1 MSKRTLLFLCL
12 LFFCCAALGKSEEQS
27 AGLMVYLPDS
37 SQVDGWSLA
46 FAPEEAE
53 GDDLFLLIDGGAELY
68 HEYGFKRAL
77 VAEYSGPGSRKINI
91 EMYRMRDPFSAYGI
105 FSFKAGAKGEK
116 LNIEDGAVLEDYY
129 LTFYK
134 SDIQISVT
142 ALDSSKETRKDLIRF
157 AEAISLKIGK
167 SDGNLPDIV
176 SLLPAEGNEFHYIK
190 YIKGYLGLMN
200 NFDFGLGNLFGVS
213 EGVIGKWG
221 NTTGILL
228 KYPASSDAGKW
239 FGSSG
244 ERFKTSDRYR
254 EFSLNDGRY
263 SVVDEKERQIVVVIK
278 STCLM
283 ILIGNDKKDI
293 EMIRYQIENRIE
305 GQGRCTDEEEKK

>member
-228 KYPASSDAGKW
+228 KYPASSDAEKW
-239 FGSSG
+239 FNSSSKTFSG
-244 ERFKTSDRYR
+244 TERYH
-254 EFSLNDGRY
+254 EFSREEGGY
-263 SVVDEKERQIVVVIK
+263 SIVDEKDKQIAVVTK
-278 STCLM
+278 AACLM
-283 ILIGNDKKDI
+283 ILIGNNKRDI
-293 EMIRYQIENRIE
+293 EMIRCQITNRIGE
-305 GQGRCTDEEEKK
+305 YDHCDYGEDNK